1 MNRCMFQNVFRA
13 SCIAALTYCSGNIIN
28 AEPPPG
34 YTRRFDPYFPPAPPP
49 PEVSPETG
57 LPIKWSTV
65 GPEPFYGNPYLWG
78 GGYGWGGYGFGWG
91 GFGGFGYYGGG
102 LGAYAPFGFGYGGSG
117 YAYPRGP
124 YWSAYRFGPYG
135 PGQYGWNTGFGDPRY
150 GANFAGPY
158 SGFYGPAQRVPGYR
172 TYGPYNP
179 PPDAVVV
186 PGLLQPQLAPVPNA
200 PPQVIAPGELPVP
213 PIPQQGP

>member
-1 MNRCMFQNVFRA
+1 MNRSSFFLAIMLCAVFLGARITA
-13 SCIAALTYCSGNIIN
+13 H

-34 YTRRFDPYFPPAPPP
+34 YTPRYGAYYPPGPPL

-78 GGYGWGGYGFGWG
+78 GGYGWGGWGW
-91 GFGGFGYYGGG
+91 FGGWGYYGGV
-102 LGAYAPFGFGYGGSG
+102 LGAYAPFGYGPGGAG

-135 PGQYGWNTGFGDPRY
+135 PGIYGWNSGFGDPRY

-158 SGFYGPAQRVPGYR
+158 YGFYGPAQRVPGYR

-179 PPDAVVV
+179 PADAVVV
-186 PGLLQPQLAPVPNA
+186 PGLPQT
-200 PPQVIAPGELPVP
+200 PPQAEPPVAPNELPVP
-213 PIPQQGP
+213 AIPQGP

>member
-1 MNRCMFQNVFRA
+1 MNGSILFQAICCSTLLF
-13 SCIAALTYCSGNIIN
+13 CSGSSVH

-57 LPIKWSTV
+57 LPLKWSTV
-65 GPEPFYGNPYLWG
+65 GPEPFYGNPYIWG
-78 GGYGWGGYGFGWG
+78 GGYGWG
-91 GFGGFGYYGGG
+91 GFGGFGYFGGA
-102 LGAYAPFGFGYGGSG
+102 LGAYAPFGYGPGGAG

-124 YWSAYRFGPYG
+124 HWSSYRFGPYG
-135 PGQYGWNTGFGDPRY
+135 FNSGYGDPRY

-179 PPDAVVV
+179 PPDAVVT
-186 PGLLQPQLAPVPNA
+186 PGLPQPQLA

-213 PIPQQGP
+213 AIPQGP

>member
-1 MNRCMFQNVFRA
+1 MSRFISFQVISVCALIF
-13 SCIAALTYCSGNIIN
+13 CALTHAN
-28 AEPPPG
+28 AEPPPQ
-34 YTRRFDPYFPPAPPP
+34 YTRRFEPYFPPGPPL

-57 LPIKWSTV
+57 LPLKWSTV

-78 GGYGWGGYGFGWG
+78 GGYGWGA
-91 GFGGFGYYGGG
+91 FGGFGYHGGA
-102 LGAYAPFGFGYGGSG
+102 LGAYAPFGYGYGGSG

-135 PGQYGWNTGFGDPRY
+135 FNSGYGDPRY

-172 TYGPYNP
+172 TYGPYHP
-179 PPDAVVV
+179 PADAVVV
-186 PGLLQPQLAPVPNA
+186 PGMPQPQVAPG
-200 PPQVIAPGELPVP
+200 QVIAPGELPVP
-213 PIPQQGP
+213 AVPQGP